1 MSYNFFEKAFSLISD
16 FVKNL
21 FGEKR
26 ENSIKISNNDIANS
40 HIDININN
48 NIRGDEKDF
57 KE

>member
-40 HIDININN
+40 RIDININN